1 MPNADGSFSIKVCV
15 CHNSATSFI
24 TTPFQIRSIKE
35 WDGRKVCNRRDAGY
49 INERLEE
56 YLHLCEDAI
65 RKIDYS
71 KMAMPQIR
79 KSIMEQVEKDIKSV
93 DAGKERKSN
102 RMIYAEN
109 REKYYNE
116 LIPMFESGMIA
127 KEIVKVVPIGK
138 STVYRWYDEYVAANK
153 DANARKSPKKAA
165 ETIKQLKSRIKQ
177 LEAIVSADDDC
188 VVVDKGY
195 LTSLRCDMAEISTDI
210 AIITERLTILAQKLS
225 DKL

>member
-1 MPNADGSFSIKVCV
+1 
-15 CHNSATSFI
+15 
-24 TTPFQIRSIKE
+24 
-35 WDGRKVCNRRDAGY
+35 
-49 INERLEE
+49 
-56 YLHLCEDAI
+56 
-65 RKIDYS
+65 
-71 KMAMPQIR
+71 MPQIR

-93 DAGKERKSN
+93 DAGEERKSN

-116 LIPMFESGMIA
+116 VISMFESGMIA

-195 LTSLRCDMAEISTDI
+195 LTSLKCDIAEISTDI
-210 AIITERLTILAQKLS
+210 AKIAERLTILAQKLS